1 MTTNQIPNPKMQF
14 FTAAGVP
21 LVGGKLYTYA
31 AGTTTPLATYTDI
44 NGGTANTN
52 PIILDSRGEASVWF
66 GSAQYYLVL
75 TDATD
80 VQIWTQDNLNGVNQ
94 PTVDYLTGLGS
105 SLISYAPSG
114 YGAVTTTV
122 QAKLQQYVSVF
133 DFMTTAQITDVQT
146 AAGILDVAAAIMTAT
161 TACVT
166 SGKAL
171 FFPAGTYTCTTITA
185 QAGMKWV
192 GESSITTIIKLKSGT
207 NANLVNSPTST
218 IDDLWIEGIRFNGN
232 SAGNTSGDTLVLS
245 GQKPTLIDVVVL
257 LSAGNAITTSGGI
270 SFRDTGFEGY
280 FSHIVID
287 QAQKS
292 GWLHSGPSDSH
303 FDQVM
308 IIDAS
313 QKTNNAYYGLY
324 LDPTG
329 NAGSNGRFNNLHVW
343 NRSNVTNIAIAGV
356 YVGYGGNTFTNS
368 HFEGSNLPLNIVS
381 NFNTFASC
389 AFYAPRGSY
398 AVSISSTASSNYL
411 DGAMGLT
418 YYSGNQYYTGVN
430 LAGVGNTLNLTAG
443 GAITAIN
450 FASSQYNFVRVSGY
464 IDTGGAAYTGTPA
477 STDNVLISLAGP
489 GGGSYSA
496 PWISYTP
503 TLSSGTGAL
512 TSASATGR
520 YTQTNKTVTFQI
532 AVTITTNGTGAT
544 YVGAT
549 LPFQA
554 AAQEYIVA
562 GRNNTTGKMLQGDI
576 IAGATVMRI
585 FDYANVYPAADGQIL
600 YVSGTYQ
607 SV

>member
-44 NGGTANTN
+44 TGGTANTN

-133 DFMTTAQITDVQT
+133 DFMTAAQITDVQT

-192 GESSITTIIKLKSGT
+192 GESSVTTIIKLKNGT

-257 LSAGNAITTSGGI
+257 KSAGNGIITSGGI

-287 QAQKS
+287 QAQKT
-292 GWLHSGPSDSH
+292 GWVHNGPTDSH
-303 FDQVM
+303 FDAIM
-308 IIDAS
+308 IIDPS
-313 QKTNNAYYGLY
+313 QKTNNAYYGMY
-324 LDPTG
+324 SDIG
-329 NAGSNGRFNNLHVW
+329 GRFNNFHHW
-343 NRSNVTNIAIAGV
+343 NRSTTTNIPIAGMFLTTNSS
-356 YVGYGGNTFTNS
+356 GNTFTNS
-368 HFEGSNLPLNIVS
+368 HFEGSYLPLVINGSINVFESCEYYATKGTYNVYVNGVSTKLGGICWHYAGFAASKGILLSSIGCMIDVTVYGDSFTSIEFSGSEQNNVVNIS
-381 NFNTFASC
+381 GYLELGSGGTL
-389 AFYAPRGSY
+389 YAGTPNATDS
-398 AVSISSTASSNYL
+398 VSINI
-411 DGAMGLT
+411 
-418 YYSGNQYYTGVN
+418 
-430 LAGVGNTLNLTAG
+430 AGVGANSGT
-443 GAITAIN
+443 
-450 FASSQYNFVRVSGY
+450 FA
-464 IDTGGAAYTGTPA
+464 T
-477 STDNVLISLAGP
+477 
-489 GGGSYSA
+489 

-512 TSASATGR
+512 TSASAAGK
-520 YTQTNKTVTFQI
+520 YIKNGKTVTFQI